1 MSLWRELV
9 LEQKAL
15 CSSFATWSSPMKAKV
30 LVRNII
36 VNQVCVLYKIKPLER
51 VFLPTFRH
59 QGVVTVKA
67 LVSDHFEIHKS
78 GRN

>member
-1 MSLWRELV
+1 
-9 LEQKAL
+9 
-15 CSSFATWSSPMKAKV
+15 MKAKV
-30 LVRNII
+30 SVRNII

-51 VFLPTFRH
+51 VFLPIFRH

-67 LVSDHFEIHKS
+67 LVSDRFEIHKS